1 MQKAKF
7 QPGNALFRKKSKPQP
22 GERAPRRKM
31 KFQLG
36 GIALKLYLPLSL
48 AVAVFGLLFV
58 LMNGIG
64 LDQVVLKDQQSNLKA
79 QSQFIL
85 AYIDKAA
92 PGDWQVRGS
101 DLYKG
106 GLDVS
111 KDTTLV
117 DLIGAKTGYRVS
129 IFRDDTRVSTNETGP
144 DGQRI
149 TGSKAIQKVSG
160 KVLQGGGDYTGY
172 ANAGGK
178 RLISFYTLITDSH
191 GVSLGMLSLSSDPA
205 AVNDII
211 GGTRN
216 QMWAVTGIMLLFG
229 IAFAL
234 ILAFYIS
241 RKIGDALEMITQLS
255 EGNLSVRLKT
265 RSKDEIGRMSRAMN
279 GLAESLRENML
290 GAVSRIAAGDMSGTS
305 RQLGER
311 DEISPV
317 LNQTTSTV
325 RSILAQTQELIGCAS
340 GGDLSR
346 RMDADSFQGAWRELA
361 ESINVLMDSV
371 SLPVDEVRG
380 VLRSLSRNDFTH
392 TVEGSYGGVFKNMAG
407 DANVLCRNLVQ
418 LQEVFGHI
426 AEGDTG
432 MLPQL
437 EAAGG
442 LSEQDNLTPAEI
454 RMLAAIDGVIREA
467 EAITQKVAAG
477 DFAHAH
483 GDEQAFGGGYR
494 RIVAGFNA
502 TLDAFSEP
510 MIRFSHVLEAMAV
523 NDYTVPVPENYQGE
537 FARFADR
544 LRGVQH
550 RLTDIQELA
559 LRISRGDI
567 GALETYRAAG
577 KLCENDEF
585 TPAFTR
591 MMESIS
597 LLIEQTTE
605 IAGSAA
611 DGDLTLRG
619 RADDFEGGFKQIM
632 ETVNLLLDSVQAPI
646 DDVAGCLIRLSETS
660 SFDIRVS
667 GQYGG
672 RFRELAEAFNKTMAS
687 VQEPIA
693 LVNEA
698 IAQMAQGDFSMERMP
713 DMPGDFQELTVALD
727 TILDTF
733 NELMGGI
740 ALTSGEVAAGS
751 AQVSQGSQS
760 LSQSATEQA
769 SVVDELTAAAAEIAG
784 QTRENADSAGKTS
797 ALIGDVK
804 TQADSGVSNAGELL
818 RAMSDISS
826 AASGISKIVKLIDD
840 IAFQTNVLALNAAV
854 EAARAGKYGKGFAVV
869 ADEVRNLAAKSADAV
884 KDTAALIEGTVDAA
898 QNGTAVATRTAD
910 AFRRIAEGVDQAAAL
925 MQRISADSS
934 AQAGGVA
941 QIDTGL
947 RQVLQVTQTVS
958 ATAEQSAAASEELSG
973 QAGTLRQ
980 QIEGFHLRQ
989 ASPEE

>member
-1 MQKAKF
+1 MPKARF
-7 QPGNALFRKKSKPQP
+7 QPGKALFGRKAKTRP
-22 GERAPRRKM
+22 GGPAPRRRFR
-31 KFQLG
+31 FQLG
-36 GIALKLYLPLSL
+36 GIALKLYLPLTL
-48 AVAVFGLLFV
+48 AVAAFGGLFI

-64 LDQVVLKDQQSNLKA
+64 LNQVVLKDQQNNLKA

-85 AYIDKAA
+85 TYIDKAA
-92 PGDWQVRGS
+92 PGDWQVRGNE
-101 DLYKG
+101 LYKG
-106 GLDVS
+106 KLDVS
-111 KDTTLV
+111 KDSSLV

-129 IFRDDTRVSTNETGP
+129 IFLDGTRVSTNETGP
-144 DGQRI
+144 DGKRI
-149 TGSKAIQKVSG
+149 TGSKAAQKVSD
-160 KVLQGGGDYTGY
+160 KVLQGGGDYIGY
-172 ANAGGK
+172 ADAGGK
-178 RLISFYTLITDSH
+178 RLISFYTLITDEH

-205 AVNDII
+205 AVNDVI
-211 GGTRN
+211 GGTRG
-216 QMWAVTGIMLLFG
+216 QMWSVTGIMLLFG
-229 IAFAL
+229 IVFAL
-234 ILAFYIS
+234 LLAFYLS

-265 RSKDEIGRMSRAMN
+265 KSKDELGRMSRSMN

-305 RQLGER
+305 RRLGER
-311 DEISPV
+311 DEITPV
-317 LNQTTSTV
+317 LDRTTATV

-346 RMDADSFQGAWRELA
+346 RMDAASFQGAWKELA

-371 SLPVDEVRG
+371 SLPVEEVRG

-392 TVEGSYGGVFKNMAG
+392 TVEGSYGGVFKDMAG
-407 DANVLCRNLVQ
+407 DANALCRNLAQ

-437 EAAGG
+437 EAAGR
-442 LSEQDNLTPAEI
+442 LSEQDGLTPAEI
-454 RMLAAIDGVIREA
+454 RMLAAIDGLIREA

-494 RIVAGFNA
+494 RIVAGFNE
-502 TLDAFSEP
+502 TLDAFSGP
-510 MIRFSHVLEAMAV
+510 MMQFSHVLEAMAV
-523 NDYTVPVPENYQGE
+523 NDYTVPVPESYQGE
-537 FARFADR
+537 FARFAGR
-544 LRGVQH
+544 LRGVQQ
-550 RLTDIQELA
+550 RLTDIQGLA

-567 GALETYRAAG
+567 GALEAYRAAG

-591 MMESIS
+591 MMESIA

-632 ETVNLLLDSVQAPI
+632 ETVNLLLDAVQAPI
-646 DDVAGCLIRLSETS
+646 DDVAGRLVRLSDTGK
-660 SFDIRVS
+660 FDIRVS

-672 RFRELAEAFNKTMAS
+672 RFRELADAFNKTVAS
-687 VQEPIA
+687 VQERIVQ
-693 LVNEA
+693 VNTA
-698 IAQMAQGDFSMERMP
+698 ITQMAQGDFSLERMP
-713 DMPGDFQELTVALD
+713 DMPGDFQELTVAVN

-740 ALTSGEVAAGS
+740 ALTSEEVAAGS
-751 AQVSQGSQS
+751 TQVSQGSQS

-769 SVVDELTAAAAEIAG
+769 SVVDELTATAAEIAE
-784 QTRENADSAGKTS
+784 QTRENAGNAGRTS
-797 ALIGDVK
+797 GLIEDVK
-804 TQADSGVSNAGELL
+804 TQADSGVSSAGELL
-818 RAMSDISS
+818 RAMNDISAS
-826 AASGISKIVKLIDD
+826 ASGISKIVKLIDD

-854 EAARAGKYGKGFAVV
+854 EAARAGQYGKGFAVV

-898 QNGTAVATRTAD
+898 KNGTAVANRTAG
-910 AFRRIAEGVDQAAAL
+910 AFRKIAEGVDEAAAL

-934 AQAGGVA
+934 AQATGVA
-941 QIDTGL
+941 QIDLGL
-947 RQVLQVTQTVS
+947 RQVSQVTQTVS

-980 QIEGFHLRQ
+980 QIEGFRLRQ
-989 ASPEE
+989 ENPEE